1 MEISLVDLWAAWP
14 GCSLCCFKMFSPSS
28 PPLQLTCKHLFCS
41 SCIASLW
48 SGEIYTCPW
57 DGVAGKDMY
66 FDAEIQ
72 ERMQEV
78 CAQGNTLTKQAI
90 GGYFY
95 WFEGKISRKD
105 VPCRNFF
112 VTHSCAAVHCCSS
125 HDENTWQVAPCPLW
139 DSCHRSQWCP
149 YRHSWTPPKSA
160 IASGK
165 NVFSTMKSVNLP
177 QMAIVGDERDGAC
190 LYSLTSTINLSTF
203 LKKGQIVLRSKSLV
217 KLLLA
222 NESQLLTAMAGR
234 HNVQVKL
241 NLSKVKYLS
250 MVQWVYYEPPHT
262 RHFKEYDS
270 MQLEA
275 AYQCGSQELALGPDT
290 HIYFP
295 LMLCIASEWYCQIDR
310 YERVT
315 SSTDAA
321 VVVVE
326 ARGEGIDAMS
336 AEIQSYESSVE
347 LGDRACCRN
356 LCSFLK
362 KYGLGVTQDKI
373 YGTNSDLTQAF
384 AEMDQMLTQQ
394 QQTIYCSPI
403 PVGVDSTVV
412 STVAAQLGVQFAVYD
427 VRVFGTEQTIAALMQ
442 QIYSLYESVPVPSNI
457 TQAALDNLCSKHNL
471 TLQGQYLCGL
481 KEKVVLALA
490 DLAESSVPI
499 PAGLAEDQILE
510 VIQHFEVRREGAM
523 LLGPRD
529 EVNSAFRA
537 LEQADQSAACPKH
550 LPLPQIQP
558 IAQKFNLRIANDR
571 LYGPPIA
578 LLKALDTLNSL
589 PSMGDFQYH
598 QPPTWLHK
606 NKRDLKV
613 VDLQPGNEEYRAVE
627 ALFLE
632 TAHYQVIR
640 IQEIQNRRLY
650 TNFAYKH
657 EGYSR
662 IENRPVL
669 IKRLFHGTRS
679 NTPKEVYESDEGLDS
694 RLGKGAWGFGS
705 YFAAQS
711 QYSTAYAHTNKEG
724 DMMMFLCEVIVGDFV
739 QLSPN
744 SSLRKPPLKPNT
756 KSAYHSVQG
765 YGGGS
770 EIWITYEPAMSYPR
784 FLITYV

>member
-1 MEISLVDLWAAWP
+1 MEISLADLWAVWP
-14 GCSLCCFKMFSPSS
+14 CCSLCCFNMFSSSS
-28 PPLQLTCKHLFCS
+28 PPFQLTCKHLFCS

-48 SGEIYTCPW
+48 SGQIYTCPW
-57 DGVAGKDMY
+57 DGVVTNEVY
-66 FDAEIQ
+66 FDEELQ
-72 ERMQEV
+72 GRMQEV
-78 CAQGNTLTKQAI
+78 CAQGNTLTKQTI
-90 GGYFY
+90 GGYYY

-112 VTHSCAAVHCCSS
+112 VTHSCAAAHCCSS

-139 DSCHRSQWCP
+139 DNCNRSQLCP
-149 YRHSWTPPKSA
+149 YRHSWTPPKAA
-160 IASGK
+160 IAAGK
-165 NVFSTMKSVNLP
+165 NMFFTMNSVNL
-177 QMAIVGDERDGAC
+177 QQRAIVGDERDGSC
-190 LYSLTSTINLSTF
+190 LPSLTSTINLSTF
-203 LKKGQIVLRSKSLV
+203 LQKGQIVLRSKSLV

-222 NESQLLTAMAGR
+222 NESQLLTAMAVR
-234 HNVQVKL
+234 YNAQVKV

-250 MVQWVYYEPPHT
+250 MVQWVYYESPHT
-262 RHFKEYDS
+262 RYFKEYES

-275 AYQCGSQELALGPDT
+275 EYQCGSRDLALGPDT
-290 HIYFP
+290 HINFP
-295 LMLCIASEWYCQIDR
+295 LLLCIGPEWYCQIDR

-326 ARGEGIDAMS
+326 AIGEGIEGMS
-336 AEIQSYESSVE
+336 AEVQSYESSVE
-347 LGDRACCRN
+347 LGGRACCRN

-362 KYGLGVTQDKI
+362 KYGLGVIQGKI
-373 YGTNSDLTQAF
+373 YGSDSDLTQAF
-384 AEMDQMLTQQ
+384 AEMDQMLAQQ
-394 QQTIYCSPI
+394 QQTIYSDLI
-403 PVGVDSTVV
+403 PVGVDSTVI
-412 STVAAQLGVQFAVYD
+412 SALATQLGVHVAVYD
-427 VRVFGTEQTIAALMQ
+427 VRVFGTEQTIAALRQ
-442 QIYSLYESVPVPSNI
+442 HIYSLYESVPIPSNI
-457 TQAALDNLCSKHNL
+457 TQAALKNLCSKYNL
-471 TLQGQYLCGL
+471 TQQGPYFCGL

-499 PAGLAEDQILE
+499 PAGLDEEQILE
-510 VIQHFEVRREGAM
+510 VIQHFEVRIEGEM
-523 LLGPRD
+523 LYGPRE

-537 LEQADQSAACPKH
+537 LEQVDQSAACPKH

-571 LYGPPIA
+571 LYGPPVA
-578 LLKALDTLNSL
+578 LLKALDAINSL

-598 QPPTWLHK
+598 QPPAWLHK
-606 NKRDLKV
+606 NKKDLKV
-613 VDLQPGNEEYRAVE
+613 IDLQPGDKEYQTVE

-662 IENRPVL
+662 IESRPVL

-679 NTPKEVYESDEGLDS
+679 NNPKEVYESDEGLDS

-711 QYSTAYAHTNKEG
+711 QYSTAYAHPNEQG
-724 DMMMFLCEVIVGDFV
+724 DLMMFLCEVIVGDFV
-739 QLSPN
+739 HLGPN

-765 YGGGS
+765 FGGGS